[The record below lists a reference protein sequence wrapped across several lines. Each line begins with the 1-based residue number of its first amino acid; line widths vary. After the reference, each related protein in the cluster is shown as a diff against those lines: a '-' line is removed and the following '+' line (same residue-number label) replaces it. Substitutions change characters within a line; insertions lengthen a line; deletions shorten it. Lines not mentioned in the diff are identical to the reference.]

1 MPRLRIALAQL
12 NLVVGDLEGNAARI
26 LDAYDRAEADGCDLV
41 AFPELAISGYPPED
55 LLLRPAFVAQAQES
69 MEKVAA
75 RTGRATAVIGFPVLE
90 RDLYNAAAVC
100 ANGKVQG
107 VYRKHILPNSTVFDE
122 QRYFAASTT
131 DGPLFNVA
139 GARVAVTV
147 CEDAWSPTG
156 PISTQAAGGAE
167 LVVNINGSPYYAG
180 RLRERETMLSTRAAD
195 ASVPIAYV
203 NLVGGQDE
211 LVFDGG
217 SLVFDEVG
225 RLVARARQFTEDLL
239 VVDLDVRPT
248 FRKRMLDPRGHRPAP
263 TLPEVKVSDAHL
275 GERREE
281 PRIEPTLAPVRE
293 VYEAL
298 VLGTRDYVT
307 KNGYTDAIIALS
319 GGIDSS
325 IVATIATDALG
336 PERVLCVLMPSRFS
350 SEGSVTDAE
359 AVAANLG
366 VRTITVPIEAAHASF
381 LDMLAE
387 PFAGT
392 EPGLAEENLQAR
404 IRGTVIMALSNKF
417 GALVLTTGNKSE
429 LATGYSTLYGDMAGG
444 FSVIKDVPKTLVY
457 ALARD
462 RNERAGRDLVPA
474 AVLDKPPSAELRP
487 DQRDSDSLPEYSL
500 LDPILEGY
508 VEGDLSVAELEEA
521 GFDPEAVRKVAKLVD
536 HNEYKRRQAPP
547 GVRVSPKAFGKDRRL
562 PITNRWP
569 G

>member
-1 MPRLRIALAQL
+1 MPRLRVALAQL

-26 LDAYDRAEADGCDLV
+26 ADAYERAEADGCDLV
-41 AFPELAISGYPPED
+41 VFPELAITGYPPED

-69 MEKVAA
+69 LEKVAA
-75 RTGRATAVIGFPVLE
+75 RTGRAVAVLGFPLLE

-100 ANGKVQG
+100 ANGKVHG

-122 QRYFAASTT
+122 QRYFTASST

-139 GARVAVTV
+139 GTRVAVTI
-147 CEDAWSPTG
+147 CEDAWSPSG

-195 ASVPIAYV
+195 ASVPIVYV

-217 SLVFDEVG
+217 SLVFDEAG

-248 FRKRMLDPRGHRPAP
+248 FRKRLLDPRGRWSGPA
-263 TLPEVKVSDAHL
+263 LAEVKVSDAHL
-275 GERREE
+275 GERGE
-281 PRIEPTLAPVRE
+281 PPRVEPELPPVRE

-298 VLGTRDYVT
+298 VLGTRDYVV
-307 KNGYTDAIIALS
+307 KNGFTDAIIGLS

-325 IVATIATDALG
+325 LVAAIATDALG
-336 PERVLCVLMPSRFS
+336 PERVLGALMPSRFS

-359 AVAANLG
+359 AVARNLG
-366 VRTITVPIEAAHASF
+366 IRTVTVPVEAAHGAF
-381 LDMLAE
+381 LDMLAV

-392 EPGLAEENLQAR
+392 EAGLAEENLQAR
-404 IRGTVIMALSNKF
+404 IRGTVLMALSNKF

-444 FSVIKDVPKTLVY
+444 FSVIKDVPKMLVY

-462 RNERAGRDLVPA
+462 RNERAGRDLVPES
-474 AVLDKPPSAELRP
+474 VLDKPPSAELRP
-487 DQRDSDSLPEYSL
+487 DQRDSDSLPEYAL

-521 GFDPEAVRKVAKLVD
+521 GFDPDTVRRVAQLVD
-536 HNEYKRRQAPP
+536 RNEYKRRQAPP